1 MNILFLPGIAQKT
14 EAWAQKLMKE
24 LALENCQLT
33 IQRYGHWDSEGEGC
47 MQLEG
52 EVEKLHGIAEVDLLL
67 AKSIGVVVALMAIN
81 RKVIKPARV
90 VLIGTPVLS
99 CSEENIDLKRL
110 AEELAIPALYIQQK
124 DDVVGSSGALC
135 TEVGKAELATV
146 IEVPGNNHQYKD
158 LRLLC
163 RHIRKWLEA

>member
-14 EAWAQKLMKE
+14 EAWAEKLMQE
-24 LALENCQLT
+24 LAFTHCQLT
-33 IQRYGHWDSEGEGC
+33 IQRYDHWDSEGEGC
-47 MQLEG
+47 MQLER
-52 EVEKLHGIAEVDLLL
+52 EIDKLHGAAQVDLVL

-81 RKVIKPARV
+81 RGVIRPAKV

-99 CSEENIDLKRL
+99 CAEENVDLQSL
-110 AEELAIPALYIQQK
+110 AGDLAIPALYIQQK

-135 TEVGKAELATV
+135 AEVGKAALATV

-158 LRLLC
+158 LKLLC
-163 RHIRKWLEA
+163 RHIHRWLEI